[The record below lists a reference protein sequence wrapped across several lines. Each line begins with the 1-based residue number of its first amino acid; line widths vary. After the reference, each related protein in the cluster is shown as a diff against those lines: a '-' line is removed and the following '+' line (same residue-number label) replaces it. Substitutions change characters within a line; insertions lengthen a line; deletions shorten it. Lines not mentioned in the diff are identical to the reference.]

1 MMNRIVTGTF
11 LSFCA
16 LSLFAANNKPL
27 YKDPKQPVQ
36 KRVEDLMSRMTLEEK
51 VAQMCQYVGFEHI
64 KDTEAKFK
72 GKVSKNND
80 ANGFYKT
87 HTIEDLARMTEQGMI
102 GSFLHVVTPEE
113 GNHLQTLAQKSR
125 LQIPLII
132 GIDAIHGNA
141 LCSGATVY
149 PTPIGQAASFDTLA
163 VEKASKETAL
173 EMRASGSHWTF
184 TPNIDV
190 ARDARW
196 GRIGETFGEDPYLVG
211 RMGVATVRGLQ
222 GKDMNGTDVVVSCAK
237 HLLAGSEPSNGSN
250 AAPMD
255 VSERTLREV
264 YLPPYKAAIQEANI
278 FSLMAAHNELN
289 GVPCHADKWLME
301 DVMRKEYGFDGF
313 IVSDWM
319 DIERIHE
326 LHFVAPTM
334 TEAYWETVNAGM
346 DMHMHGPG
354 FQEGVVDLVKKGR
367 LSEERI
373 NQSCA
378 RILEAKFRLGL
389 FENPYVDVK
398 KAKKTFFDAQH
409 QQTALKMAEN
419 SIVLLKNES
428 LLPLDLSKYKNI
440 LVTGPNANSHAV
452 LGDWTL
458 EQPEENVVT
467 ILEGIQNAAAKNAV
481 TFLDLGT
488 DVRAKYPEKIK
499 EAATLAA
506 KSDLAIVVVGENP
519 LRYQKEKSTGEN
531 VDRMSLDL
539 LGDQEQLI
547 KRIQATGV
555 PTIVVLVGGRPLSIN
570 WTAQNVPAIIQAW
583 EPGSFAGTAVA
594 NIITG
599 KVNPSAKLPVSI
611 PRHSGQIQMIYN
623 HKPSQYFHKY
633 KDGLSTPLYPFGY
646 GLSYTT
652 FKYSDLNL
660 SATRIAADGSLEVSV
675 TLQNTGKVAGTE
687 IVQLYIRD
695 KYSSATRPVKEM
707 KDFARVELNPGEK
720 KVIKFTVTPDKL
732 AFFDRAMNY
741 GVEKGDFQIMVGSS
755 SLDKDLLKA
764 DFEVF

>member
-1 MMNRIVTGTF
+1 MINRIITGTV

-16 LSLFAANNKPL
+16 LSLFPANNKAL
-27 YKDPKQPVQ
+27 YKDPKQPVV

-64 KDTEAKFK
+64 KETEAKFK

-87 HTIEDLARMTEQGMI
+87 HSIDDLTKMTEQGMI

-113 GNHLQTLAQKSR
+113 GNHLQSLAMKSR

-196 GRIGETFGEDPYLVG
+196 GRIGETFGEDPYLVS

-222 GKDMNGTDVVVSCAK
+222 GKDMNGKDVVVSCAK
-237 HLLAGSEPSNGSN
+237 HLLAGSEPSNGTN

-278 FSLMAAHNELN
+278 YSLMAAHNELN
-289 GVPCHADKWLME
+289 GIPCHADKWLME
-301 DVMRKEYGFDGF
+301 DLMRKEYGFNGF

-326 LHFVAPTM
+326 LHRVAPTM
-334 TEAYWETVNAGM
+334 LEAYWETVNAGM

-367 LSEERI
+367 LSEQRI
-373 NQSCA
+373 NESCA

-398 KAKKTFFDAQH
+398 KAKKTFFDPKH

-467 ILEGIQNAAAKNAV
+467 ILEGIQNAASKNAV
-481 TFLDLGT
+481 NFLDLGT
-488 DVRAKYPEKIK
+488 DVRAQYPEKIK
-499 EAATLAA
+499 EAAALAA

-633 KDGLSTPLYPFGY
+633 KDGASTPLYPFGY

-652 FKYSDLNL
+652 FKFSDLSL
-660 SATRIAADGSLEVSV
+660 SATKVRPDGNIEVAV
-675 TLQNTGKVAGTE
+675 TVQNTGKTAGTE

-695 KYSSATRPVKEM
+695 MYSSATRPVKEL
-707 KDFARVELNPGEK
+707 KDFARVELQPNEK
-720 KVIKFTVTPDKL
+720 KVVKFIVTPDKL
-732 AFFDRAMNY
+732 AYYDRAMNF
-741 GVEKGDFQIMVGSS
+741 GVEKGDFQVMVGSS

-764 DFEVF
+764 DFEVY